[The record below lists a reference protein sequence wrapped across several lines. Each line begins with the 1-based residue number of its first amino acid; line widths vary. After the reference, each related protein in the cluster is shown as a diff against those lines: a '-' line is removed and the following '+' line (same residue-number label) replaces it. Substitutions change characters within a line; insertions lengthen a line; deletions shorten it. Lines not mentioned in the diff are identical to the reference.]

1 MQTPSPGQPSR
12 LPTVKPPY
20 DITKK
25 LQIPEKINK
34 KSKKIKNPEI
44 SIPRLPIE
52 KNK

>member
-1 MQTPSPGQPSR
+1 MPGMQTPSHGQPSR

-34 KSKKIKNPEI
+34 KSKKISK
-44 SIPRLPIE
+44 S
-52 KNK
+52 